1 MSSFAT
7 QMLDILITSKTRVK
21 LLLKFFSNKNAASHL
36 RGLAKE
42 MDEST
47 NAVRLELNKLS
58 EAGILVSQEE
68 GNTIQY
74 KANAQ
79 HPLFPELSSLVRKYL
94 GLDKVVEN
102 LVKRLGDLK
111 LALVTG
117 DYAQGKDSGTIALT
131 VVGNVDMVLL
141 DYLINKT
148 ETMISRKVSVEVVN
162 IEGFKEWQKRN
173 DIASAIVLWGS
184 EAG

>member
-1 MSSFAT
+1 
-7 QMLDILITSKTRVK
+7 MLDTLITSKTRVK
-21 LLLKFFSNKNAASHL
+21 LLLKFFSNKNTASHL

-102 LVKRLGDLK
+102 LVQRLGDVR

-117 DYAQGKDSGTIALT
+117 DYARGRDSGTINLL

-141 DYLINKT
+141 DYLVNKT
-148 ETMISRKVSVEVVN
+148 QEMISREIDVTVVHN
-162 IEGFKEWQKRN
+162 EGFEEWQKSH
-173 DIASAIVLWGS
+173 DLSVAIVVWG
-184 EAG
+184 EERR

>member
-1 MSSFAT
+1 
-7 QMLDILITSKTRVK
+7 MLDTLITSKTRLK
-21 LLLKFFSNKNAASHL
+21 LLLKFFSNRNAASHL

-42 MDEST
+42 MDENT

-102 LVKRLGDLK
+102 LVQRLGDVK

-117 DYAQGKDSGTIALT
+117 DYARGKDSGIINLL
-131 VVGNVDMVLL
+131 VVGNIDMVLL
-141 DYLINKT
+141 DYLVNKT
-148 ETMISRKVSVEVVN
+148 QEMIKREIDVTIVHN
-162 IEGFKEWQKRN
+162 EGFQEWQKTH
-173 DIASAIVLWGS
+173 DISEAIVVWG
-184 EAG
+184 EERR

>member
-1 MSSFAT
+1 
-7 QMLDILITSKTRVK
+7 MLETLITSKTRIK
-21 LLLKFFSNKNAASHL
+21 LLLKFFSNSNTSSHL

-58 EAGILVSQEE
+58 DAGILVSFEE

-74 KANAQ
+74 QANER

-102 LVKRLGDLK
+102 LVKRLGDVRY
-111 LALVTG
+111 ALVTG
-117 DYAQGKDSGTIALT
+117 DYANGKDSGRIDLL
-131 VVGNVDMVLL
+131 VVGNIDTVLL
-141 DYLINKT
+141 EYLAKKT
-148 ETMISRKVSVEVVN
+148 ESLIKREIRTTVISDVDFED
-162 IEGFKEWQKRN
+162 WQRN
-173 DIASAIVLWGS
+173 NDLSRALVLWS
-184 EAG
+184 YKEA

>member
-1 MSSFAT
+1 
-7 QMLDILITSKTRVK
+7 MLDTLITSKTRLK
-21 LLLKFFSNKNAASHL
+21 LLLKFFSNRNAASHL

-102 LVKRLGDLK
+102 LVQRLGDVK

-117 DYAQGKDSGTIALT
+117 DYARGKDSGIINLL
-131 VVGNVDMVLL
+131 VVGNIDMVLL
-141 DYLINKT
+141 DYLVNKT
-148 ETMISRKVSVEVVN
+148 QEMIKREIDVTIVHN
-162 IEGFKEWQKRN
+162 EGFQEWQKTY
-173 DIASAIVLWGS
+173 DISEAIVVWG
-184 EAG
+184 EERR

>member
-7 QMLDILITSKTRVK
+7 QMLDILITSKTRVN
-21 LLLKFFSNKNAASHL
+21 LLLKFFSNKNATSHL

-58 EAGILVSQEE
+58 EAGILVSKEQ
-68 GNTIQY
+68 GNTIKY
-74 KANAQ
+74 RANEK

-94 GLDKVVEN
+94 GLDKVAEN
-102 LVKRLGDLK
+102 LVKRLGDVR

-117 DYAQGKDSGTIALT
+117 DYAQGKDTGSIDLM
-131 VVGNVDMVLL
+131 VVGNIDMVLL
-141 DYLINKT
+141 DYLVNKT
-148 ETMISRKVSVEVVN
+148 QDMINRNIHVSV
-162 IEGFKEWQKRN
+162 IDQDGYK
-173 DIASAIVLWGS
+173 L
-184 EAG
+184 

>member
-1 MSSFAT
+1 
-7 QMLDILITSKTRVK
+7 MLDALITSKTRLK
-21 LLLKFFSNKNAASHL
+21 LLLKFFSNRNAASHL

-42 MDEST
+42 MDENT

-79 HPLFPELSSLVRKYL
+79 HHLFPELSSLVRKYL

-102 LVKRLGDLK
+102 LVQRLGDVK

-117 DYAQGKDSGTIALT
+117 DYALGKDTGVIDLM
-131 VVGNVDMVLL
+131 VVGNIDMVLM
-141 DYLINKT
+141 DYLAKKT
-148 ETMISRKVSVEVVN
+148 ETMISRKINVQVFSMERFN
-162 IEGFKEWQKRN
+162 EWQKSN
-173 DIASAIVLWGS
+173 DIASAIVLWGA

>member
-1 MSSFAT
+1 
-7 QMLDILITSKTRVK
+7 MLETLITSKTRIK
-21 LLLKFFSNKNAASHL
+21 LLLKFFSNSNTSSHL

-58 EAGILVSQEE
+58 DAGILVSFEE

-74 KANAQ
+74 QANEQ

-102 LVKRLGDLK
+102 LVKRLGDVRF
-111 LALVTG
+111 ALVTG
-117 DYAQGKDSGTIALT
+117 DYANGKDSGRIDLL
-131 VVGNVDMVLL
+131 VVGNIDIVLL
-141 DYLINKT
+141 EYLARKT
-148 ETMISRKVSVEVVN
+148 ESLIKREILTTVISDYEF
-162 IEGFKEWQKRN
+162 EDWQRTN
-173 DIASAIVLWGS
+173 DLSRALVLWS
-184 EAG
+184 YKEA